1 MATGEIRA
9 AFSLSEPD
17 AGSDAASLRCKAT
30 PDGDEY
36 VINGTKM
43 WVTNG
48 VRAALVALAAR
59 TPEGITCFIYEKD
72 ARTPSPTRSR

>member
-17 AGSDAASLRCKAT
+17 AGSDAQALRCKAT

-48 VRAALVALAAR
+48 ERAAAGGPR
-59 TPEGITCFIYEKD
+59 RPD
-72 ARTPSPTRSR
+72 ARGHHLLHRREGAGRRSSRASR